1 MLACVV
7 LLLGWWVGME
17 VKGWRGA
24 YGDEMH
30 SDAVDA
36 VAVVRDCFAVMVVC
50 LRERR
55 HCRFVVVEIPGGKVK
70 LLIYA
75 FLFRIGEFQQK
86 LSFDAYLCSRGLHSF
101 ELVSHLC

>member
-7 LLLGWWVGME
+7 LLLRWWVGMG

-36 VAVVRDCFAVMVVC
+36 VAVVRDCFAIVIVGF
-50 LRERR
+50 RERR
-55 HCRFVVVEIPGGKVK
+55 HRCNMFPEIDW
-70 LLIYA
+70 
-75 FLFRIGEFQQK
+75 RI
-86 LSFDAYLCSRGLHSF
+86 SCWW
-101 ELVSHLC
+101 